1 MNVTLPKPT
10 GPVEDNGSLALPV
23 WPFCDGGKRPETP
36 EGWGDA
42 PHLPHHGGGDAR
54 CLPGDTRCVLMGPTN
69 VNKREAVNCPPFG
82 MGISRKTMRPHSFE
96 VIVTSVCL
104 GQEELLL
111 SWFKADPFHV
121 HTT

>member
-1 MNVTLPKPT
+1 M
-10 GPVEDNGSLALPV
+10 GPSFPGS
-23 WPFCDGGKRPETP
+23 GGVPQVACSLDPRACI
-36 EGWGDA
+36 GNA

-96 VIVTSVCL
+96 VIVMSVCL

-111 SWFKADPFHV
+111 SWFKADPFQV